1 MASDD
6 LFRSLSPLF
15 WFLRLTGG
23 TPFHHSVSSAGILAF
38 QCCHPQTLW
47 FALVTLLHLS
57 FISAQIFGG
66 FFSFGGDK
74 EGTEKSDS
82 QQKELII
89 NPTVRFMNI
98 MSQTRFLVDTFC
110 LSKLV
115 HFNLPSFQA
124 FFQHLGTV
132 DRCVIIPLIVA
143 DRARKIIV
151 AGILVNLFWVAPH
164 FLPLNICSL
173 KTCLYLSSTWHS

>member
-1 MASDD
+1 MASDV

-23 TPFHHSVSSAGILAF
+23 TPFHHSASSAGILAF
-38 QCCHPQTLW
+38 QWRHPQTLW

-66 FFSFGGDK
+66 YFSFGGNKK
-74 EGTEKSDS
+74 ETEKIDS
-82 QQKELII
+82 QKELII
-89 NPTVRFMNI
+89 NSTVRFKNI
-98 MSQTRFLVDTFC
+98 MSQTRFLVDTFF

-132 DRCVIIPLIVA
+132 DRCVIMPFTVA
-143 DRARKIIV
+143 DRARKIIIV
-151 AGILVNLFWVAPH
+151 GILVNLFWVAPY
-164 FLPLNICSL
+164 FLP
-173 KTCLYLSSTWHS
+173 